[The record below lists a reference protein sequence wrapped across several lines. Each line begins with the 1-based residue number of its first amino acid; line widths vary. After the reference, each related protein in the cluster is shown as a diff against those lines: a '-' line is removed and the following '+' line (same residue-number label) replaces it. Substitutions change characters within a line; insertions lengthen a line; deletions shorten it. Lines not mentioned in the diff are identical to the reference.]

1 MTPTLNEEAH
11 ILETVRCLQSQRLD
25 QDVEFLFM
33 DGRSEDATRSM
44 LQRLAAD
51 DPRIRILDNPERG
64 IPFALNIGLE
74 TSDAQD
80 PCERIHPE
88 PDREPVVLTPVEP
101 AEAVAPVAVV
111 PVAVVPVALTTAGDT
126 IIVTVEID
134 VAPAPMEIPE

>member
-1 MTPTLNEEAH
+1 MVARWGFTAAGLTTQVRSALATVAGPITVVIDDVTTPHEPAPE
-11 ILETVRCLQSQRLD
+11 
-25 QDVEFLFM
+25 
-33 DGRSEDATRSM
+33 
-44 LQRLAAD
+44 
-51 DPRIRILDNPERG
+51 PR
-64 IPFALNIGLE
+64 PFDIGLE

-80 PCERIHPE
+80 PRERIHPE

-111 PVAVVPVALTTAGDT
+111 PVAVVPVARTTAGDT